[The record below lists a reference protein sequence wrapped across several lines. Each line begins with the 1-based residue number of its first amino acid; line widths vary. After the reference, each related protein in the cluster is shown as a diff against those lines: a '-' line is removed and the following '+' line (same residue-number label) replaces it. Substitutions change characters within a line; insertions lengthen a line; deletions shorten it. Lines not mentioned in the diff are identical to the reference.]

1 MNGYRASLPVACC
14 DKGSRIRLL
23 QHSGKKPPAIVLVL
37 TAFVDFVTVVAGV
50 AAGTSALVALVA
62 VFAFPYVGR
71 IVASA
76 VVDFAVVAPVAVA
89 AVVAAI
95 DTARSVGSDRCSRSP
110 WQAHKTIQP
119 V

>member
-37 TAFVDFVTVVAGV
+37 TEFVDFVTVVAGV
-50 AAGTSALVALVA
+50 AAGTSALVELVA
-62 VFAFPYVGR
+62 VSALPYVGR
-71 IVASA
+71 IVAFA
-76 VVDFAVVAPVAVA
+76 AVDFAVVAPVAVV

-95 DTARSVGSDRCSRSP
+95 DRARSVESDRRSQSP
-110 WQAHKTIQP
+110 RPTDKTIQP
-119 V
+119 A